1 MQASLDVRRIWSCR
15 KLPVDWRWYL
25 FATLWL
31 LAIMVGFGLV
41 VDFETKPSA
50 SADWDPTWPAG
61 SHLALAGDATTIVM
75 FLHPACP
82 CSSAS
87 LEELNELLADKRVPA
102 KTYLVIVG
110 PTEAEEIGSNQ
121 SRAATIPNTVLWLD
135 ESGKEARR
143 FGSRTSGDVF
153 VFDAT
158 GRLRFQGGITA
169 ARGHVGPNEASAAAL
184 AAIDGCNTAECHMPV
199 FGCPLF

>member
-1 MQASLDVRRIWSCR
+1 MAPNVYARCVWSRSRYC
-15 KLPVDWRWYL
+15 VEWRWLL
-25 FATLWL
+25 FAAAWL
-31 LAIMVGFGLV
+31 FTIVCGFALV

-50 SADWDPTWPAG
+50 SADCEPTWPAG
-61 SHLALAGDATTIVM
+61 SQLTLAGDETTIVM

-87 LEELNELLADKRVPA
+87 LEELNQLLADKRVPA

-110 PTEAEEIGSNQ
+110 PIEAGDTSSNQ
-121 SRAATIPNTVLWLD
+121 DRAATIPNTVLWLD
-135 ESGKEARR
+135 ESGEEAHR
-143 FGSRTSGDVF
+143 FGSQTSGDVF
-153 VFDAT
+153 VFDVS

-169 ARGHVGPNEASAAAL
+169 ARGHVGPNAASAAAL
-184 AAIDGCNTAECHMPV
+184 AAIDGRTTAECHMPV